1 MKNEYSNIWEIEN
14 NFYLRSDASR
24 LKKAV
29 CHYEVFKKTI
39 KVPGSIV
46 ECGVFKGTS
55 LIRLLTYRDLL
66 QQKRKKLY
74 GFDPFGKFPKQLIQD
89 DNKFAL
95 NHDKVSGLGLKLKR
109 LKKFLFNK
117 KFKNFELIKGDVIK
131 TLPNFL
137 KKNTKLK
144 ISFLHL
150 DMDVYKPTKFALEKL
165 FKKVAK
171 NGIVLIDDYG
181 YVKGATKATNEF
193 VKDNKL
199 KISKLKFDK
208 RLSFIIKN

>member
-66 QQKRKKLY
+66 QQKSKKIY
-74 GFDPFGKFPKQLIQD
+74 GFDSFGKFPKQLIQD

-95 NHDKVSGLGLKLKR
+95 NHDKVSGLGLKSNK

-117 KFKNFELIKGDVIK
+117 KFKNFELIKGDVVK

-150 DMDVYKPTKFALEKL
+150 DMDVYEPTKFALETL
-165 FKKVAK
+165 FKKVSK

-181 YVKGATKATNEF
+181 YVSGATKATNEF

-199 KISKLKFDK
+199 RISKLNFDK